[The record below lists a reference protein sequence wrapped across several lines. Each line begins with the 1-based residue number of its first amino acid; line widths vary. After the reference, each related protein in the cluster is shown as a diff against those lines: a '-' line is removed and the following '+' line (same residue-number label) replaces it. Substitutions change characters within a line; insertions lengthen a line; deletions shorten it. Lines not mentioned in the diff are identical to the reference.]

1 MSRIE
6 FLRNRLEIVQE
17 EIEQAKQRAGR
28 REDVRLVVVTK
39 TFPVE
44 DILLLQELGVREFGE
59 NKVQEIVRKEEA
71 WRENTILHMIGS
83 LQTNKVRSLLPM
95 VDCIQS
101 LDRLSLLRELQKR
114 TTQPVD
120 ALLEVNVAE
129 ESSKAGM
136 AIEDVPAFLEKL
148 EEAPAVRIRGIMAMG
163 PHTEDEDAIRNAFR
177 KTRALFEQLSER
189 NHAQCT
195 MEILS
200 MGMSG
205 DFAVAIEEGSNMV
218 RVGSAILGERK
229 Q

>member
-1 MSRIE
+1 MNRIE
-6 FLRNRLEIVQE
+6 FLRERLDTVRE

-28 REDVRLVVVTK
+28 REEIRLVVVTK

-83 LQTNKVRSLLPM
+83 LQTNKVRALLPM
-95 VDCIQS
+95 VHCVQS

-114 TTQPVD
+114 ATQPVD

-129 ESSKAGM
+129 EDSKAGM
-136 AIEDVPAFLEKL
+136 AMDDIPAFLENL
-148 EEAPAVRIRGIMAMG
+148 EKAPLVRIRGIMAMG
-163 PHTEDEDAIRNAFR
+163 PHTNDENAIRNAFR

-189 NHAQCT
+189 NQPQCT

-205 DFAVAIEEGSNMV
+205 DYALAIEEGSNMV
-218 RVGSAILGERK
+218 RVGSAILGERN